1 MKRIVCCGVFTL
13 GVALMGCH
21 SSGEK
26 SESTPEAGVPD
37 SSPPVEDAPVAPVD
51 GPAAID
57 TAASTDA
64 ATDVTAVAGAG
75 GPGDYSCLGSVVW
88 PAPTVANR
96 NIRLQVKDF
105 QTEAQLAGLSVRA
118 CKKTDVTCATPEV
131 TGTTGA
137 DGIVAL
143 NVGATAEGVDC
154 YFEITGTG
162 VASTLLYL
170 SFSDTKWFVDGA
182 FNTHV
187 LSNSTVQSLAR
198 LTTMDGSRGQLIFTT
213 RDCADQPTPGVKVNA
228 LAADSQSKTFY
239 MTAGVPSAT
248 ATATDAAGAGV
259 ITNLPAGNSSV
270 QGFFA
275 SNGRKIGDIPVLFR
289 AGVFT
294 STNVMPTP

>member
-1 MKRIVCCGVFTL
+1 
-13 GVALMGCH
+13 MGCH

-26 SESTPEAGVPD
+26 SDASPEAGVPD
-37 SSPPVEDAPVAPVD
+37 SARPAEDAPVASVD

-57 TAASTDA
+57 VAASTDSA
-64 ATDVTAVAGAG
+64 SDVTAEAGVG

-88 PAPTVANR
+88 PAPTVAKR
-96 NIRLQVKDF
+96 DIRLQVKNF
-105 QTEAQLAGLSVRA
+105 QTEAKLAGLTVKA
-118 CKKTDVTCATPEV
+118 CKKTDVTCASPEA

-143 NVGATAEGVDC
+143 NVGAAAEGVDC

-162 VASTLLYL
+162 VAPTLLYL

-182 FNTHV
+182 FNTRV
-187 LSNSTVQSLAR
+187 LSNSTAQNLAS
-198 LTTMDGSRGQLIFTT
+198 LTTMDSSRGQLIFTT
-213 RDCADQPTPGVKVNA
+213 RDCADQPTPGVKVA
-228 LAADSQSKTFY
+228 TLAADSQSKTLY
-239 MTAGVPSAT
+239 MAAGVLSTT
-248 ATATDAAGAGV
+248 AIATDPAGAG
-259 ITNLPAGNSSV
+259 IIANLPVGNSQV

-289 AGVFT
+289 AGAFT